1 MRSDSVQNPL
11 KNSMQNYARTIRFK
25 DTDAAGVVFFANVLT
40 ICHEAYEHSLQ
51 AIGFDLKLFF
61 SNAGSY
67 AVPVVHA
74 HINFLQPMFCGDR
87 LLVNLNPQQLD
98 PYSFEINYRIT
109 NENSKSSLLSIAQ
122 TKHICISG
130 DRTKLQLPPEIR
142 QWIDMA
148 NLNSDPI

>member
-1 MRSDSVQNPL
+1 MQSDSVQN
-11 KNSMQNYARTIRFK
+11 SIQNYARTIRFK

-40 ICHEAYEHSLQ
+40 ICHEAYEHSLEV
-51 AIGFDLKLFF
+51 IGLDLKLFF

-67 AVPVVHA
+67 AVPIVHA

-87 LLVNLNPQQLD
+87 LLVNLKPQQLD

-109 NENSKSSLLSIAQ
+109 NENSKLLSIAQ

-130 DRTKLQLPPEIR
+130 DRTKLQLPSEIR

-148 NLNSDPI
+148 NLNSDPS